1 MTIIWCLSYLF
12 YYFFP
17 QYYSTII
24 LHENGRRTEL
34 SDATFFYK
42 RKQQKKCIFK
52 DQELRYSKDINTRLS
67 PFSSS
72 CSYQM
77 RLVSYSTPPPI
88 PLQFSPL
95 LRGYSPALSRTC
107 HDIRQKI
114 KKKNVYPRPLEWQLS
129 VRCLPLFFLRYS
141 DRSRMWGG

>member
-1 MTIIWCLSYLF
+1 MLFLSLS
-12 YYFFP
+12 FFI
-17 QYYSTII
+17 SI
-24 LHENGRRTEL
+24 LVQSYCIKKEKNWKFRCHVL
-34 SDATFFYK
+34 SQKETA
-42 RKQQKKCIFK
+42 KKCIFK

-67 PFSSS
+67 PSSSS

-107 HDIRQKI
+107 HDVRLKI